1 MSTESNTPVDPR
13 VQIELEKLNTAT
25 DNINKYEVEL
35 DESKCEFK
43 RLLAES
49 VVRIKAAAHKLG
61 NSIDAAKPYYE
72 SRIYAAQLAKETQLA
87 ASNHEKAKSIHAAAK
102 EMVYLAEQGLGEK
115 STLDTACQ
123 EMLSHAASK
132 VNQSQLEVSDT
143 RNALKMCQLKLEVAN
158 NRVGKLQGQLKQA
171 LRASRLQLRRN
182 LLLLRYF
189 SILHALYC
197 TQCSPYYETRANY
210 NGLLKAQKLRVN
222 DLEAKVS
229 AAKLTYNEALKNLEQ
244 ISEDI
249 HRQRQQRN
257 NLLNYEAMLRQVDAV
272 DALTAAAAAGVEQ
285 QLITEQQQQQQQEEE
300 YLSMPE
306 RLSSGCSS
314 PRQRQAD
321 PHDCPHLLHDFE
333 AVLTFPQKLA
343 GGMHKSASTSAT
355 DGDNSLFAQAQGLH
369 APYEV
374 KPRSESGS
382 SSLASASASA
392 STSAAGA
399 GAASVTPADNDID
412 QWTEIR
418 LSHSD
423 STSSSYSNQSLLE
436 QHGLDGAGG
445 GGCGGIGGSGHDYG
459 QGYGLGSLEA
469 DAQSQHSTSS
479 SDEPKRKVT
488 CTTIFQDDSVTGFG
502 GQQMSRKQSLS
513 QWLSRSNSFKSSS
526 GRRQSLD
533 LLIDA
538 GDKVKDVFSYGFQRV
553 GRSLE
558 RRNSESEMAANESGE
573 ADALLDGTGA
583 HPAATQ
589 AATHAAA
596 TAAATQATA
605 NAASSSAGD
614 FFSFSRSS
622 EPKELLSDE
631 QVENLLLHHMV
642 DEHGVI
648 TVEELKSPTV
658 ARTTTSMNHPPQQ
671 QPQQQQQQQQQQQN
685 HHTTLSVASAA
696 RAALM
701 F

>member
-13 VQIELEKLNTAT
+13 VQIELEKLNSAT
-25 DNINKYEVEL
+25 DNINRYEVEL
-35 DESKCEFK
+35 DEAKCEFK

-49 VVRIKAAAHKLG
+49 VVRIKTAAHKLG

-72 SRIYAAQLAKETQLA
+72 SRIYAAQLAKETQQA
-87 ASNHEKAKSIHAAAK
+87 AANHEKAKSIHAAAK

-132 VNQSQLEVSDT
+132 VNQSQLEVTDT

-171 LRASRLQLRRN
+171 LRASR
-182 LLLLRYF
+182 
-189 SILHALYC
+189 
-197 TQCSPYYETRANY
+197 PYYETRANY
-210 NGLLKAQKLRVN
+210 NGLLKAQKTRVN
-222 DLEAKVS
+222 ELEAKVS

-272 DALTAAAAAGVEQ
+272 DALTAGEVAPK
-285 QLITEQQQQQQQEEE
+285 QQQPEEE
-300 YLSMPE
+300 PEELGPEEQYLQMPE
-306 RLSSGCSS
+306 RLG
-314 PRQRQAD
+314 
-321 PHDCPHLLHDFE
+321 HECPHLLTDFE

-343 GGMHKSASTSAT
+343 GGMHKSASTSAA
-355 DGDNSLFAQAQGLH
+355 DGESGLGPLGLH
-369 APYEV
+369 APYDL
-374 KPRSESGS
+374 KSGS
-382 SSLASASASA
+382 GGSLGSGSASASASA
-392 STSAAGA
+392 SASVSASSAFASAAGA
-399 GAASVTPADNDID
+399 PADNDIE

-436 QHGLDGAGG
+436 QHGLESAGSTGG
-445 GGCGGIGGSGHDYG
+445 GL
-459 QGYGLGSLEA
+459 GLGLGRNQLDA

-488 CTTIFQDDSVTGFG
+488 CTTIFQDDSSASSGTGSG

-513 QWLSRSNSFKSSS
+513 QWLSRSNSFKGS

-538 GDKVKDVFSYGFQRV
+538 GDKVKDVFSYGFQKV

-558 RRNSESEMAANESGE
+558 RRNSESEMAGDNASGAE
-573 ADALLDGTGA
+573 EEALLTA
-583 HPAATQ
+583 HTEVTSASSAS
-589 AATHAAA
+589 
-596 TAAATQATA
+596 
-605 NAASSSAGD
+605 ASSSSGPSD
-614 FFSFSRSS
+614 FFLFSRSS

-631 QVENLLLHHMV
+631 QVENLLLNHTV
-642 DEHGVI
+642 DEHGAI
-648 TVEELKSPTV
+648 IVEELKSPTTNT
-658 ARTTTSMNHPPQQ
+658 TTTSTSMYHTHQQ
-671 QPQQQQQQQQQQQN
+671 QQQQKQQQQQQQKQQQHSN
-685 HHTTLSVASAA
+685 HQ
-696 RAALM
+696 ALNVVGALL

>member
-72 SRIYAAQLAKETQLA
+72 SRIYAAQLAKETQQA

-123 EMLSHAASK
+123 EMLSHAAGK
-132 VNQSQLEVSDT
+132 VNQSQLEVTDT

-171 LRASRLQLRRN
+171 LRASR
-182 LLLLRYF
+182 
-189 SILHALYC
+189 
-197 TQCSPYYETRANY
+197 PYYETRANY

-222 DLEAKVS
+222 ELESKVS

-272 DALTAAAAAGVEQ
+272 DALTAGQVQLEQ
-285 QLITEQQQQQQQEEE
+285 VLAETEPEMEPDLEPDE
-300 YLSMPE
+300 YLSMPN
-306 RLSSGCSS
+306 RLSSGASS

-355 DGDNSLFAQAQGLH
+355 DGDNNLFAQAQGLH
-369 APYEV
+369 GPYEV

-392 STSAAGA
+392 S
-399 GAASVTPADNDID
+399 ASVPAADNDID

-445 GGCGGIGGSGHDYG
+445 IGGGG
-459 QGYGLGSLEA
+459 QGLGYGLGSLEP

-488 CTTIFQDDSVTGFG
+488 CTTIFQDDSSSSIGIG
-502 GQQMSRKQSLS
+502 LAGNQMSRKQSLS
-513 QWLSRSNSFKSSS
+513 QWLSRSNSFKSS

-538 GDKVKDVFSYGFQRV
+538 GDKVKDVFSYGFQKV

-558 RRNSESEMAANESGE
+558 RRNSESEMASEGQGE
-573 ADALLDGTGA
+573 TDALL
-583 HPAATQ
+583 AT
-589 AATHAAA
+589 ANTTTT
-596 TAAATQATA
+596 TAAAGATT
-605 NAASSSAGD
+605 AASTGTTGTLTASSNSHSGSSAGD

-631 QVENLLLHHMV
+631 QVENLLLNHMV
-642 DEHGVI
+642 DENGVI
-648 TVEELKSPTV
+648 IVEELKSPT
-658 ARTTTSMNHPPQQ
+658 AATTPRRSTTSMHHPQQ
-671 QPQQQQQQQQQQQN
+671 QPPQQQQQQQQQH

>member
-25 DNINKYEVEL
+25 DNINRYEVEL
-35 DESKCEFK
+35 DEAKCEFK

-72 SRIYAAQLAKETQLA
+72 SRIYAAQLAKETQQA
-87 ASNHEKAKSIHAAAK
+87 AANHEKAKSIHAAAK

-132 VNQSQLEVSDT
+132 VNQSQLEVTDT

-171 LRASRLQLRRN
+171 LRASRLQIKRN
-182 LLLLRYF
+182 YLLLRF
-189 SILHALYC
+189 LNSMHALYC
-197 TQCSPYYETRANY
+197 PLCSPYYETRANY

-222 DLEAKVS
+222 ELEAKVS
-229 AAKLTYNEALKNLEQ
+229 SAKMTYNEALKNLEQ

-257 NLLNYEAMLRQVDAV
+257 NLLNYEAMLRQVDTPGAIK
-272 DALTAAAAAGVEQ
+272 AETQVES
-285 QLITEQQQQQQQEEE
+285 EQVLNNVTSNANEEDEEE

-306 RLSSGCSS
+306 RLSISGASS
-314 PRQRQAD
+314 PHRSTLSD
-321 PHDCPHLLHDFE
+321 PHDCPHLLQDFE
-333 AVLTFPQKLA
+333 AVLTFPSKRLP
-343 GGMHKSASTSAT
+343 KSASASAT
-355 DGDNSLFAQAQGLH
+355 DGDSLFAQSQGLH
-369 APYEV
+369 GPYD
-374 KPRSESGS
+374 
-382 SSLASASASA
+382 
-392 STSAAGA
+392 ST
-399 GAASVTPADNDID
+399 TPAPNQAQDQDIE

-423 STSSSYSNQSLLE
+423 STSSSYSNQSRG
-436 QHGLDGAGG
+436 GLG
-445 GGCGGIGGSGHDYG
+445 
-459 QGYGLGSLEA
+459 GLGSLEPDI

-488 CTTIFQDDSVTGFG
+488 CTTIFHQDQDG
-502 GQQMSRKQSLS
+502 GNEGMGSGQQQMSRKQSLS
-513 QWLSRSNSFKSSS
+513 QWLSRSNSFKSS
-526 GRRQSLD
+526 GRRQSFD

-538 GDKVKDVFSYGFQRV
+538 GDKVKDVFNYGFQKV
-553 GRSLE
+553 GRTLE
-558 RRNSESEMAANESGE
+558 RRNSESEMAQTETGGAGAETE
-573 ADALLDGTGA
+573 ALLAGSTTTTPSSVTTSTSLASG
-583 HPAATQ
+583 
-589 AATHAAA
+589 
-596 TAAATQATA
+596 
-605 NAASSSAGD
+605 NASGGNTSD
-614 FFSFSRSS
+614 FFLFSRSS

-631 QVENLLLHHMV
+631 QVENLLLNHTV
-642 DEHGVI
+642 DEHGAI
-648 TVEELKSPTV
+648 IVEELKSPTT
-658 ARTTTSMNHPPQQ
+658 AMQQ
-671 QPQQQQQQQQQQQN
+671 QKPQ
-685 HHTTLSVASAA
+685 HPLSVAGAA
-696 RAALM
+696 RAALL

>member
-13 VQIELEKLNTAT
+13 VQIELEKLNSAT
-25 DNINKYEVEL
+25 DNINRFEVEL

-72 SRIYAAQLAKETQLA
+72 SRIYAAQLAKETQQSA
-87 ASNHEKAKSIHAAAK
+87 ANHEKAKSIHAAAK

-132 VNQSQLEVSDT
+132 VNQSQLEVTDT

-158 NRVGKLQGQLKQA
+158 NRVNKLQGQLKQA
-171 LRASRLQLRRN
+171 LRASR
-182 LLLLRYF
+182 
-189 SILHALYC
+189 
-197 TQCSPYYETRANY
+197 PYYETRANY

-222 DLEAKVS
+222 ELEAKVS

-257 NLLNYEAMLRQVDAV
+257 NLLNYEAMLRQVDTV
-272 DALTAAAAAGVEQ
+272 DALSGGGMQNARGRDRDRDNDDNDAEVD
-285 QLITEQQQQQQQEEE
+285 LEEE
-300 YLSMPE
+300 EEEDYLRMPD
-306 RLSSGCSS
+306 RLGSAGSP
-314 PRQRQAD
+314 PRQCLSD
-321 PHDCPHLLHDFE
+321 PHDCPHLLTDFE

-355 DGDNSLFAQAQGLH
+355 DGDTNLFSVQAQGLH

-374 KPRSESGS
+374 KQRSECGSGS
-382 SSLASASASA
+382 LGGSASASASA
-392 STSAAGA
+392 SVSGA
-399 GAASVTPADNDID
+399 PGDNDIE

-423 STSSSYSNQSLLE
+423 STSSSYSNQSLLD
-436 QHGLDGAGG
+436 QHGLEGA
-445 GGCGGIGGSGHDYG
+445 GGCGGGGGG
-459 QGYGLGSLEA
+459 GGLGYGLGRGGGGFDPDVL
-469 DAQSQHSTSS
+469 SQHSGSS
-479 SDEPKRKVT
+479 SDEPRRKVT
-488 CTTIFQDDSVTGFG
+488 CTTIFQDDSSHSASGG

-513 QWLSRSNSFKSSS
+513 QWLSRSNSFKSN

-538 GDKVKDVFSYGFQRV
+538 GDKVKDVFSYGFQKV

-558 RRNSESEMAANESGE
+558 RRNSESEMAASE
-573 ADALLDGTGA
+573 AGGAEAEALLGTTTTTGM
-583 HPAATQ
+583 
-589 AATHAAA
+589 
-596 TAAATQATA
+596 
-605 NAASSSAGD
+605 SSTGSAGGGSTSGGGGGGGGPGD
-614 FFSFSRSS
+614 FFLFSRSS

-631 QVENLLLHHMV
+631 QVENLLLNHTV
-642 DEHGVI
+642 DEHGAI
-648 TVEELKSPTV
+648 IVEELKSPTTTT
-658 ARTTTSMNHPPQQ
+658 TTTSMHHTH
-671 QPQQQQQQQQQQQN
+671 QQQQQQQQKQ
-685 HHTTLSVASAA
+685 HHQ
-696 RAALM
+696 ALNVVGALL

>member
-13 VQIELEKLNTAT
+13 VQVELEKLNSAT
-25 DNINKYEVEL
+25 DNINRYEVEL
-35 DESKCEFK
+35 DEAKCEFK

-87 ASNHEKAKSIHAAAK
+87 AASHEKAKSIHAAAK

-132 VNQSQLEVSDT
+132 VNQSQLEVTDT

-171 LRASRLQLRRN
+171 LRASRLQLKRN

-189 SILHALYC
+189 SIMHALYC
-197 TQCSPYYETRANY
+197 TLCSPYYETRANY
-210 NGLLKAQKLRVN
+210 NGLLKAQKTRVN
-222 DLEAKVS
+222 ELEAKVS

-257 NLLNYEAMLRQVDAV
+257 NLLNYEAMLRQVDTV
-272 DALTAAAAAGVEQ
+272 DTLTAGLERSSCGTDADRQDLEAKAAAEEQEHVED
-285 QLITEQQQQQQQEEE
+285 EEEE
-300 YLSMPE
+300 YLRMPE
-306 RLSSGCSS
+306 RLG
-314 PRQRQAD
+314 
-321 PHDCPHLLHDFE
+321 HHECPHLLADFE

-343 GGMHKSASTSAT
+343 GGMHKSASTGAAA
-355 DGDNSLFAQAQGLH
+355 DGEAGLGPLGLH

-374 KPRSESGS
+374 KSGS
-382 SSLASASASA
+382 GSLASGSASV
-392 STSAAGA
+392 STSAGGA
-399 GAASVTPADNDID
+399 PADNDIE

-436 QHGLDGAGG
+436 QQGLDSTGG
-445 GGCGGIGGSGHDYG
+445 MSG
-459 QGYGLGSLEA
+459 GLGLGLARNHLDA

-488 CTTIFQDDSVTGFG
+488 CTTIFQDDSSASSGG

-513 QWLSRSNSFKSSS
+513 QWLSRSNSFKGS

-538 GDKVKDVFSYGFQRV
+538 GDKVKDVFSYGFQKV

-558 RRNSESEMAANESGE
+558 RRNSESEMSGDCAAEG
-573 ADALLDGTGA
+573 DALLGGTTDSLALSGGGATGGTGGGSG
-583 HPAATQ
+583 AAGGGG
-589 AATHAAA
+589 
-596 TAAATQATA
+596 
-605 NAASSSAGD
+605 SGSGSGGGAGD
-614 FFSFSRSS
+614 FFLFSRSS

-631 QVENLLLHHMV
+631 QVENLLLNHLV
-642 DEHGVI
+642 DENGAI
-648 TVEELKSPTV
+648 IVEELKSPT
-658 ARTTTSMNHPPQQ
+658 TTTSMYHTHQH
-671 QPQQQQQQQQQQQN
+671 QQQQQQQN
-685 HHTTLSVASAA
+685 QQQKQQQKQHHQ
-696 RAALM
+696 ALNVVGALL

>member
-13 VQIELEKLNTAT
+13 VQVELEKLNSAT
-25 DNINKYEVEL
+25 DNINRYEVEL
-35 DESKCEFK
+35 DEAKCEFK

-87 ASNHEKAKSIHAAAK
+87 AASHEKAKSIHAAAK

-132 VNQSQLEVSDT
+132 VNQSQLEVTDT

-171 LRASRLQLRRN
+171 LRASR
-182 LLLLRYF
+182 
-189 SILHALYC
+189 
-197 TQCSPYYETRANY
+197 PYYETRANY
-210 NGLLKAQKLRVN
+210 NGLLKAQKTRVN
-222 DLEAKVS
+222 ELEAKVS

-257 NLLNYEAMLRQVDAV
+257 NLLNYEAMLRQVDTV
-272 DALTAAAAAGVEQ
+272 DTLTAGLERSSCGTDADRQDLEAKAAAEEQEHVED
-285 QLITEQQQQQQQEEE
+285 EEEE
-300 YLSMPE
+300 YLRMPE
-306 RLSSGCSS
+306 RLG
-314 PRQRQAD
+314 
-321 PHDCPHLLHDFE
+321 HHECPHLLADFE

-343 GGMHKSASTSAT
+343 GGMHKSASTGAAA
-355 DGDNSLFAQAQGLH
+355 DGEAGLGPLGLH

-374 KPRSESGS
+374 KSGS
-382 SSLASASASA
+382 GSLASGSASV
-392 STSAAGA
+392 STSAGGA
-399 GAASVTPADNDID
+399 PADNDIE

-436 QHGLDGAGG
+436 QQGLDSTGG
-445 GGCGGIGGSGHDYG
+445 MSG
-459 QGYGLGSLEA
+459 GLGLGLARNHLDA

-488 CTTIFQDDSVTGFG
+488 CTTIFQDDSSASSGG

-513 QWLSRSNSFKSSS
+513 QWLSRSNSFKGS

-538 GDKVKDVFSYGFQRV
+538 GDKVKDVFSYGFQKV

-558 RRNSESEMAANESGE
+558 RRNSESEMSGDCAAEG
-573 ADALLDGTGA
+573 DALLGGTTDSLALSGGGATGGTGGGSG
-583 HPAATQ
+583 AAGGGG
-589 AATHAAA
+589 
-596 TAAATQATA
+596 
-605 NAASSSAGD
+605 SGSGSGGGAGD
-614 FFSFSRSS
+614 FFLFSRSS

-631 QVENLLLHHMV
+631 QVENLLLNHLV
-642 DEHGVI
+642 DENGAI
-648 TVEELKSPTV
+648 IVEELKSPT
-658 ARTTTSMNHPPQQ
+658 TTTSMYHTHQH
-671 QPQQQQQQQQQQQN
+671 QQQQQQQN
-685 HHTTLSVASAA
+685 QQQKQQQKQHHQ
-696 RAALM
+696 ALNVVGALL

>member
-1 MSTESNTPVDPR
+1 M
-13 VQIELEKLNTAT
+13 ELEKLNSAT
-25 DNINKYEVEL
+25 DNINRYEVEL
-35 DESKCEFK
+35 DEAKCEFK

-87 ASNHEKAKSIHAAAK
+87 AANHEKAKSIHAAAK

-132 VNQSQLEVSDT
+132 VNQSQLEVTDT

-171 LRASRLQLRRN
+171 LRASRLQLKRN

-189 SILHALYC
+189 SIMHALYC
-197 TQCSPYYETRANY
+197 TLCSPYYETRANY
-210 NGLLKAQKLRVN
+210 NGLLKAQKTRVN
-222 DLEAKVS
+222 ELEAKVS

-272 DALTAAAAAGVEQ
+272 DTLTAGLERSSCGTAANRQDLEAKAAAEEQKHVEA
-285 QLITEQQQQQQQEEE
+285 EAEEEEEE
-300 YLSMPE
+300 YLRMPE
-306 RLSSGCSS
+306 RLG
-314 PRQRQAD
+314 
-321 PHDCPHLLHDFE
+321 HHECPHLLTDFE

-343 GGMHKSASTSAT
+343 GGMHKSASTGAAA
-355 DGDNSLFAQAQGLH
+355 DGEAGLGPLGLH

-374 KPRSESGS
+374 KSGS
-382 SSLASASASA
+382 GSLASGSASV
-392 STSAAGA
+392 STSAGGA
-399 GAASVTPADNDID
+399 PADNDIE

-436 QHGLDGAGG
+436 QQGLDSTGG
-445 GGCGGIGGSGHDYG
+445 MSG
-459 QGYGLGSLEA
+459 GLGLGLARNHLDA

-488 CTTIFQDDSVTGFG
+488 CTTIFQDDSSASSGG

-513 QWLSRSNSFKSSS
+513 QWLSRSNSFKDS

-538 GDKVKDVFSYGFQRV
+538 GDKVKDVFSYGFQKV

-558 RRNSESEMAANESGE
+558 RRNSESEMSGDCAAEG
-573 ADALLDGTGA
+573 DALLGGTTDALALSGGGASGGTGSA
-583 HPAATQ
+583 TGAAG
-589 AATHAAA
+589 
-596 TAAATQATA
+596 
-605 NAASSSAGD
+605 SGSGSGGGAGD
-614 FFSFSRSS
+614 FFLFSRSS

-631 QVENLLLHHMV
+631 QVENLLLNHLV
-642 DEHGVI
+642 DENGAI
-648 TVEELKSPTV
+648 IVEELKSPT
-658 ARTTTSMNHPPQQ
+658 TTTSMYHTHQH
-671 QPQQQQQQQQQQQN
+671 QQQQQQQQQN
-685 HHTTLSVASAA
+685 QQQQKQQQKQHHQ
-696 RAALM
+696 ALNVVGALL

>member
-25 DNINKYEVEL
+25 DNINRYEVEL
-35 DESKCEFK
+35 DEAKCEFK

-72 SRIYAAQLAKETQLA
+72 SRIYAAQLAKETQQA
-87 ASNHEKAKSIHAAAK
+87 AANHEKAKSIHAAAK

-132 VNQSQLEVSDT
+132 VNQSQLEVTDT

-171 LRASRLQLRRN
+171 LRASR
-182 LLLLRYF
+182 
-189 SILHALYC
+189 
-197 TQCSPYYETRANY
+197 PYYETRANY

-222 DLEAKVS
+222 ELEAKVS
-229 AAKLTYNEALKNLEQ
+229 SAKMTYNEALKNLEQ

-257 NLLNYEAMLRQVDAV
+257 NLLNYEAMLRQVDTPGAIK
-272 DALTAAAAAGVEQ
+272 AETQVES
-285 QLITEQQQQQQQEEE
+285 EQVLNNVTSNANEEDEEE

-306 RLSSGCSS
+306 RLSISGASS
-314 PRQRQAD
+314 PHRSTLSD
-321 PHDCPHLLHDFE
+321 PHDCPHLLQDFE
-333 AVLTFPQKLA
+333 AVLTFPSKRLP
-343 GGMHKSASTSAT
+343 KSASASAT
-355 DGDNSLFAQAQGLH
+355 DGDSLFAQSQGLH
-369 APYEV
+369 GPYD
-374 KPRSESGS
+374 
-382 SSLASASASA
+382 
-392 STSAAGA
+392 ST
-399 GAASVTPADNDID
+399 TPAPNQAQDQDIE

-423 STSSSYSNQSLLE
+423 STSSSYSNQSRG
-436 QHGLDGAGG
+436 GLG
-445 GGCGGIGGSGHDYG
+445 
-459 QGYGLGSLEA
+459 GLGSLEPDI

-488 CTTIFQDDSVTGFG
+488 CTTIFHQDQDG
-502 GQQMSRKQSLS
+502 GNEGMGSGQQQMSRKQSLS
-513 QWLSRSNSFKSSS
+513 QWLSRSNSFKSS
-526 GRRQSLD
+526 GRRQSFD

-538 GDKVKDVFSYGFQRV
+538 GDKVKDVFNYGFQKV
-553 GRSLE
+553 GRTLE
-558 RRNSESEMAANESGE
+558 RRNSESEMAQTETGGAGAETE
-573 ADALLDGTGA
+573 ALLAGSTTTTPSSVTTSTSLASG
-583 HPAATQ
+583 
-589 AATHAAA
+589 
-596 TAAATQATA
+596 
-605 NAASSSAGD
+605 NASGGNTSD
-614 FFSFSRSS
+614 FFLFSRSS

-631 QVENLLLHHMV
+631 QVENLLLNHTV
-642 DEHGVI
+642 DEHGAI
-648 TVEELKSPTV
+648 IVEELKSPTT
-658 ARTTTSMNHPPQQ
+658 AMQQ
-671 QPQQQQQQQQQQQN
+671 QKPQ
-685 HHTTLSVASAA
+685 HPLSVAGAA
-696 RAALM
+696 RAALL

>member
-13 VQIELEKLNTAT
+13 VQIELEKLNSAT
-25 DNINKYEVEL
+25 DNINRYEVEL
-35 DESKCEFK
+35 DEAKCEFK

-49 VVRIKAAAHKLG
+49 VVRIKTAAHKLG

-72 SRIYAAQLAKETQLA
+72 SRIYAAQLAKETQQA
-87 ASNHEKAKSIHAAAK
+87 AANHEKAKSIHAAAK

-132 VNQSQLEVSDT
+132 VNQSQLEVTDT

-171 LRASRLQLRRN
+171 LRASR
-182 LLLLRYF
+182 
-189 SILHALYC
+189 
-197 TQCSPYYETRANY
+197 PYYETRANY
-210 NGLLKAQKLRVN
+210 NGLLKAQKTRVN
-222 DLEAKVS
+222 ELEAKVS

-272 DALTAAAAAGVEQ
+272 DALTAGEVAPK
-285 QLITEQQQQQQQEEE
+285 QQQPEMEPEELGPE
-300 YLSMPE
+300 EQYLQMPE
-306 RLSSGCSS
+306 RLG
-314 PRQRQAD
+314 
-321 PHDCPHLLHDFE
+321 HECPHLLTDFE

-343 GGMHKSASTSAT
+343 GGMHKSASTSAA
-355 DGDNSLFAQAQGLH
+355 DGESGLGPLGLH
-369 APYEV
+369 APYDL
-374 KPRSESGS
+374 KSGS
-382 SSLASASASA
+382 GGSLGSGSASASASA
-392 STSAAGA
+392 SASVSASSAFASAAGA
-399 GAASVTPADNDID
+399 PADNDIE

-436 QHGLDGAGG
+436 QHGLESAGSAGG
-445 GGCGGIGGSGHDYG
+445 GL
-459 QGYGLGSLEA
+459 GLGLGRNQLDA

-488 CTTIFQDDSVTGFG
+488 CTTIFQDDSSASSGAGSG

-513 QWLSRSNSFKSSS
+513 QWLSRSNSFKGS

-538 GDKVKDVFSYGFQRV
+538 GDKVKDVFSYGFQKV

-558 RRNSESEMAANESGE
+558 RRNSESEMAGDNASGAE
-573 ADALLDGTGA
+573 EEALLT
-583 HPAATQ
+583 
-589 AATHAAA
+589 THTEVTSASSAS
-596 TAAATQATA
+596 
-605 NAASSSAGD
+605 ASSSSGPGD
-614 FFSFSRSS
+614 FFLFSRSS

-631 QVENLLLHHMV
+631 QVENLLLNHTV
-642 DEHGVI
+642 DEHGAI
-648 TVEELKSPTV
+648 IVEELKSPT
-658 ARTTTSMNHPPQQ
+658 TTKSMYHTHQQ
-671 QPQQQQQQQQQQQN
+671 QHQQQKQQQQQQQQQKQQQHSN
-685 HHTTLSVASAA
+685 HQ
-696 RAALM
+696 ALNVVGALL